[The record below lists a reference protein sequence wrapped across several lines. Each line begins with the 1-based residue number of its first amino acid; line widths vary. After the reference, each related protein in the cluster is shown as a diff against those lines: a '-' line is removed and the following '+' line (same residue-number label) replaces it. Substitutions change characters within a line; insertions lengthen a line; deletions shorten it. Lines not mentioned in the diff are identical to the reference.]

1 MSKEITL
8 QILDPV
14 GNIVEEMKMKSST
27 LNFTGRNRLVFL
39 DDNQL
44 IGFIK
49 IIDDG
54 NGNIVDIE
62 LDKNIESYEQPR

>member
-1 MSKEITL
+1 MSREITL

-14 GNIVEEMKMKSST
+14 GNIVDEMKMKSST

-39 DDNQL
+39 DDNQVM
-44 IGFIK
+44 GFIK

-62 LDKNIESYEQPR
+62 LDKNIKSYE

>member
-14 GNIVEEMKMKSST
+14 GIIEGEIKMKSST
-27 LNFTGRNRLVFL
+27 LNFIGRNRLVFI
-39 DDNQL
+39 DDNQI

-62 LDKNIESYEQPR
+62 LDKSIKSYE

>member
-1 MSKEITL
+1 MSKELTI

-14 GNIVEEMKMKSST
+14 GIVDGEVKMKSST
-27 LNFTGRNRLVFL
+27 INQIGRNRMVIL
-39 DDNQL
+39 DNNKI

-54 NGNIVDIE
+54 NGNIIDIE
-62 LDKNIESYEQPR
+62 LNKDE

>member
-1 MSKEITL
+1 MSREITL

-62 LDKNIESYEQPR
+62 LDKNIKSYE

>member
-39 DDNQL
+39 DDNQV

-62 LDKNIESYEQPR
+62 LDKNTKISYE

>member
-1 MSKEITL
+1 MSREITL

-14 GNIVEEMKMKSST
+14 GNIVDEMKMNSST

-39 DDNQL
+39 DDNQV

-62 LDKNIESYEQPR
+62 LDKNIKSYE

>member
-27 LNFTGRNRLVFL
+27 LNFIGRNRLVFL

-62 LDKNIESYEQPR
+62 LDKNIKSYE

>member
-1 MSKEITL
+1 MSREITL

-14 GNIVEEMKMKSST
+14 GNIVDEMKMKSST

-39 DDNQL
+39 DDNQV

-62 LDKNIESYEQPR
+62 LDKNIKSYE

>member
-1 MSKEITL
+1 MSKELTI

-14 GNIVEEMKMKSST
+14 GIVEGEVKMKSST
-27 LNFTGRNRLVFL
+27 INQIGRNRMVIL
-39 DDNQL
+39 DNNKI

-54 NGNIVDIE
+54 NGNIIDIE
-62 LDKNIESYEQPR
+62 LNKDE